1 MKRHRSDPL
10 SDRQVKSELRKNS
23 ILQTGSS
30 VLRKWRL
37 DEHNSGRIVR
47 MHDIPELVPVFLQ
60 LDYHR
65 YTRTASTITALPI
78 DLIRECIFK
87 YLDAHSL
94 FAMMLTCSY
103 FQSTAYLILT
113 VRAQH
118 IFGAH
123 GTPSAILAINSN
135 CLYVESLGLPLVH
148 KKRPAVELVSMAI
161 ARYGYLRTPVQMR
174 EYRCKMRIAQQRE
187 TDFVTGHI
195 ESLLYKVNKQLPDA
209 LQLTLPNLHFLDET
223 SRLIA
228 ELMLGP
234 TTLFRHM
241 QMIREY
247 VCMQHSHP
255 IGRVLE
261 PFLHDSFLT
270 WFRIARAELDQHEER
285 ALVGMPELF
294 MFIHAA
300 VVTRNL
306 FSFQIDNDD
315 ALRIWK
321 HVFSKAFWTLSQTTM
336 HAGMV
341 CIWTRPNWIPCIV
354 QVSTEP
360 FRNNS
365 HIYES
370 LTQFLGHRRFS
381 VSAALKFHHAWILY

>member
-1 MKRHRSDPL
+1 MKRPR
-10 SDRQVKSELRKNS
+10 SDRQVKSELRKCY

-30 VLRKWRL
+30 TLRKWRL
-37 DEHNSGRIVR
+37 DEYNSGHIVR
-47 MHDIPELVPVFLQ
+47 MHDIPEPVPVFLQ

-103 FQSTAYLILT
+103 FQSTAHMILT
-113 VRAQH
+113 IRAQH

-123 GTPSAILAINSN
+123 GTPSAILAINSS
-135 CLYVESLGLPLVH
+135 CLYAESLGLPLVH

-174 EYRCKMRIAQQRE
+174 EYRSKMRIAKQRE
-187 TDFVTGHI
+187 TDFITDHI
-195 ESLLYKVNKQLPDA
+195 ESLLCKVNKQLPDA
-209 LQLTLPNLHFLDET
+209 LKLALPNLHFLDET

-228 ELMLGP
+228 ELILGP
-234 TTLFRHM
+234 TTLIRHM
-241 QMIREY
+241 QTIKEY
-247 VCMQHSHP
+247 VYMQHSHP
-255 IGRVLE
+255 IDRVLE
-261 PFLHDSFLT
+261 PFLHANFLT
-270 WFRIARAELDQHEER
+270 WFWIARAELEQHEER
-285 ALVGMPELF
+285 ALAHMSELF
-294 MFIHAA
+294 MFIHGAM
-300 VVTRNL
+300 VTRNL
-306 FSFQIDNDD
+306 FSFQIDHDD

-321 HVFSKAFWTLSQTTM
+321 HVFSKAFWTFSQTTL

-381 VSAALKFHHAWILY
+381 VASALKIVHAWILY